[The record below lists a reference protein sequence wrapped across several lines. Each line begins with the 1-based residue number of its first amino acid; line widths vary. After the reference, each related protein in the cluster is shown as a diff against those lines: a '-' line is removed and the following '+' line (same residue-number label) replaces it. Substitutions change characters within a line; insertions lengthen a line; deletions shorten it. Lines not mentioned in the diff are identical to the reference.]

1 MSRRAVGDHAALG
14 VLHSGGSSAAGTH
27 QSRELITS
35 TPRRRPAAGGA
46 RSWNHG
52 PQGRV
57 VEAGAPLGGASLP
70 GNHPG
75 AASPEGCAPLR
86 HNHVWGHTARGT
98 QRPGDSAPLS
108 IAFSRQEYWSGLPFP
123 SPGDLPDPSLTSPAL
138 TGRFFTTRATWEA
151 RPRVCQPEDDG
162 NALALLGPVPH
173 ACHLSP
179 SLILKTICE
188 VIPSWFCKS
197 GSGSSERSQLG
208 SHS

>member
-98 QRPGDSAPLS
+98 QGPGDSALRGAAPGCY
-108 IAFSRQEYWSGLPFP
+108 ACLPFVQGE
-123 SPGDLPDPSLTSPAL
+123 S
-138 TGRFFTTRATWEA
+138 
-151 RPRVCQPEDDG
+151 VK
-162 NALALLGPVPH
+162 
-173 ACHLSP
+173 HLF
-179 SLILKTICE
+179 LKLFVFGCA
-188 VIPSWFCKS
+188 
-197 GSGSSERSQLG
+197 GSSLLHKG
-208 SHS
+208 FL

>member
-98 QRPGDSAPLS
+98 QRPGDSALRGAAPGHAALVMMS
-108 IAFSRQEYWSGLPFP
+108 STPSFFP
-123 SPGDLPDPSLTSPAL
+123 PCSCFMNMGFYPQSTWVVTFGTIFESLFQYCSARLTSS
-138 TGRFFTTRATWEA
+138 
-151 RPRVCQPEDDG
+151 
-162 NALALLGPVPH
+162 
-173 ACHLSP
+173 HL
-179 SLILKTICE
+179 
-188 VIPSWFCKS
+188 
-197 GSGSSERSQLG
+197 
-208 SHS
+208 